1 MHRSRRRH
9 FWILVDFEI
18 AQNVRAACQ
27 SEHQPLFAISKKM
40 IRVHTFFLANS
51 LFCYPFETFK
61 QLLGYLKFKW
71 PKFGKA
77 THECVC
83 VCDCICVWE
92 HLMRKGTWIS
102 QLIGRNAACGKEVN
116 WTRGI
121 YRENVIYIKLLTT
134 QTLDTG
140 TGTGC
145 ICCSLIFSCSFRCV
159 YIILYCI
166 ALCFVLF

>member
-27 SEHQPLFAISKKM
+27 SEHQPLFAISWEKM

-83 VCDCICVWE
+83 VTAYVCESIWCEKALELVSWLVE
-92 HLMRKGTWIS
+92 MRRAEK
-102 QLIGRNAACGKEVN
+102 R
-116 WTRGI
+116 WTE
-121 YRENVIYIKLLTT
+121 REEYTE
-134 QTLDTG
+134 
-140 TGTGC
+140 
-145 ICCSLIFSCSFRCV
+145 RM
-159 YIILYCI
+159 
-166 ALCFVLF
+166 